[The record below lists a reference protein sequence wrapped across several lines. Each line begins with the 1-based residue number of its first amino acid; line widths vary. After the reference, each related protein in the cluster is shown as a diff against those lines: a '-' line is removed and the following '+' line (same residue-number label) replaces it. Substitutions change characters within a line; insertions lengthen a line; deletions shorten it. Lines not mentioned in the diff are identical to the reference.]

1 MSVKKIQ
8 YRGFARV
15 SHISALALVAAL
27 GTAGQA
33 YAAGYALSEGTADL
47 LGNAFSG
54 APAKAY
60 DASTAYSN
68 PAGMALLQDNE
79 LEAGVSFIS
88 PTVKFYGTAT
98 DPVTG
103 GNVNGS
109 TGGNGIAPA
118 ASAGNFAVFKLA
130 PDWRLGFSVT
140 APFGQRIA
148 YPQTSVVRYQS
159 LVTSVTDINFGL
171 AISYKVNDHLS
182 VGGGPNIDYF
192 QARLTSALNT
202 PLSAPTGQDG
212 IGDSRGNSVG
222 AGYNLGVL
230 YKFDDATRIGFDY
243 RSRIRHDISGSVNI
257 TIPSIYSAY
266 SPALVSALHGLNSG
280 MTTTITLPD
289 MFSAGIYHQLT
300 PRLALLGSVQWTDW
314 GLFHTLDITP
324 TNGSPAVVVPEN
336 WHTTWYVGV
345 GANYQATDKLLLQTG
360 FAYDELP
367 VTNSN
372 RTTRVPDA
380 NRYDLGIGAQYQ
392 ATPSTTLQLAYLH
405 LFSPGGN
412 INNSAGP
419 TAGTINGKY
428 TIADNSVTAG
438 LVTKF

>member
-1 MSVKKIQ
+1 MLVKRRQ
-8 YRGFARV
+8 YNGFSQV
-15 SHISALALVAAL
+15 SALALVAAL
-27 GTAGQA
+27 GAVGPA
-33 YAAGYALSEGTADL
+33 FASGYALSEGTANS

-79 LEAGVSFIS
+79 IEAGVSYIS
-88 PTVKFYGTAT
+88 PSVHFHGTAT

-103 GNVNGS
+103 GNVNGVPS
-109 TGGNGIAPA
+109 GNGIAPA

-130 PDWRLGFSVT
+130 PDWRLGLSVT

-148 YPQTSVVRYQS
+148 YPDNSVVRYQS

-182 VGGGPNIDYF
+182 VGAGPNIDYF

-202 PLSAPTGQDG
+202 PLSSLTGQDPFADTHG
-212 IGDSRGNSVG
+212 NNIGV
-222 AGYNLGVL
+222 GYNLGVL

-243 RSRIRHDISGSVNI
+243 RSRIRHDISGAVNI
-257 TIPSIYSAY
+257 TIPSIYGAY
-266 SPALVSALHGLNSG
+266 SPALVSALQGYNSA
-280 MTTTITLPD
+280 MRTTITLPD

-345 GANYQATDKLLLQTG
+345 GANYQATDRLLLQTG
-360 FAYDELP
+360 FAYDKSP
-367 VTNSN
+367 VTNFN

-380 NRYDLGIGAQYQ
+380 NRYDLGLGVQYQ

-412 INNSAGP
+412 INNSAGA

-428 TIADNSVTAG
+428 TLSDNSVTAG
-438 LVTKF
+438 LLTKF